1 MTLSSI
7 YIILRRNRIYWE
19 LVSPSGVIL
28 TTFKEKYE
36 HKALEYAN
44 AWVSSWKDWTIRM
57 DYGVR
62 MPTKTYQKDKLPAR
76 DN

>member
-7 YIILRRNRIYWE
+7 YITLKRNRMYWE
-19 LVSPSGVIL
+19 LVSPSGVVL

-44 AWVSSWKDWTIRM
+44 DWVSSWKDWIIKVDDGIT
-57 DYGVR
+57 
-62 MPTKTYQKDKLPAR
+62 MPTEAYRKD
-76 DN
+76 